1 MSVPNVGDFIDLM
14 ISIPADGHDNSFAY
28 VISEWTKLQGEHPS
42 TILLVKIFCYVI
54 YLVFSTFS
62 NYEFVAI

>member
-42 TILLVKIFCYVI
+42 TILLLGYFAV
-54 YLVFSTFS
+54 
-62 NYEFVAI
+62 